1 MTFKFLNFYVLN
13 LAKPVKNTLKTSLHY
28 QDLNKHMK
36 SKRTDVHYVMSLCC
50 LHYDELMP
58 RERFKTEKFTPPNST
73 FLRLRCFSNVAIATS
88 TLL

>member
-13 LAKPVKNTLKTSLHY
+13 LAKPVKNTLHY

-58 RERFKTEKFTPPNST
+58 RERFKTQKFTSPNST
-73 FLRLRCFSNVAIATS
+73 FLYMRPTRKQVSFCG
-88 TLL
+88 